1 VTKEEKI
8 ALIENAIEAENLT
21 ADTALGDI
29 DTWDSLARLSILIML
44 DHKFGR
50 NVEAETLA
58 SFVTVGDI
66 MNEMSGGG
74 DE

>member
-1 VTKEEKI
+1 VTEEEKI

-21 ADTALGDI
+21 ADTELGDI
-29 DTWDSLARLSILIML
+29 DTWDSLARLSILIMF
-44 DHKFGR
+44 DQKFGKS
-50 NVEAETLA
+50 VEADALA

-66 MNEMSGGG
+66 LSEMSG

>member
-1 VTKEEKI
+1 VTDEKKI
-8 ALIENAIEAENLT
+8 ELIENTIEAENLT
-21 ADTALGDI
+21 ADTALEDI
-29 DTWDSLARLSILIML
+29 DTWDSLARLSILVMF
-44 DHKFGR
+44 DNTFGK

-66 MNEMSGGG
+66 MNEMPC